1 LPTTTN
7 IDDRGFIKLTLSGS
21 WPTPSELKGLRKLL
35 DGNAGLGRV
44 LADIRDVTGEFP
56 YHDEIRLLI
65 GRVKDSKAA
74 AARRRAVI
82 VGSDIQFG
90 IARVFQSLLPG
101 EVEVFRDELSAV
113 SWLLEAGDKQRV

>member
-1 LPTTTN
+1 M
-7 IDDRGFIKLTLSGS
+7 
-21 WPTPSELKGLRKLL
+21 L